1 LSRTVIAFTSSTPA
15 ARSSSRRTP
24 TDPEARRRSHAAS
37 QRPAEGDI
45 MNGTLTDVFAA
56 IGLSVTCVAVG
67 FPIGWALAS
76 LWIRLRPQR

>member
-1 LSRTVIAFTSSTPA
+1 
-15 ARSSSRRTP
+15 
-24 TDPEARRRSHAAS
+24 
-37 QRPAEGDI
+37 

-67 FPIGWALAS
+67 FPIGWALTS

>member
-1 LSRTVIAFTSSTPA
+1 
-15 ARSSSRRTP
+15 
-24 TDPEARRRSHAAS
+24 
-37 QRPAEGDI
+37 

-56 IGLSVTCVAVG
+56 IGLSVTCVAIG